1 MEPASLQ
8 YIPLAIAGWCR
19 YLMGIDDSGN
29 EMTLSPDPM
38 LETLKPY
45 LAGIKLGDSES
56 VGDKLRPILTNKTLF
71 GLDLYEVGLGE
82 KLRTISGKWFRK
94 MP

>member
-1 MEPASLQ
+1 
-8 YIPLAIAGWCR
+8 
-19 YLMGIDDSGN
+19 MGIDDSGN
-29 EMTLSPDPM
+29 EMSLSPDPM

-82 KLRTISGKWFRK
+82 KIENYFREMVSGKNAVRETLK
-94 MP
+94 KYLG